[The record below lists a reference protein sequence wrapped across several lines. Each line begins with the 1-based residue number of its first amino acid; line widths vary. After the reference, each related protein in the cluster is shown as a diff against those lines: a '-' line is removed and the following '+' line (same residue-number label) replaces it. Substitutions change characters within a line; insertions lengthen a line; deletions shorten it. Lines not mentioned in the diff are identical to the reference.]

1 MNLRKSSRAAAWC
14 VLSVFSFHGPAQRP
28 ADQQTATQDAVHID
42 ATAPAKAFPHFWEE
56 TFGSGRAILA
66 LREGYREDLR
76 AVKAITGL
84 RYVRFHG
91 ILMDEVG
98 VYDEDRQ
105 GRPIYNFTYVDQIY
119 DGLLQQGVRPFVEI
133 SFMPEKMASRPD
145 RHNFW
150 YHQFVA
156 PPKSYDAWDAL
167 MTAFAQHLIARYG
180 IDEVATWYFEVWNE
194 PNLRFWTGKPVQATY
209 FELYDHTAR
218 ALKQVDSRLRVGGP
232 STARS
237 QWVGDFLA
245 HTTANHV
252 PVDFVSSHIYAMDN
266 PKVDLGVDEK
276 VPEEEMVYRGV
287 KQMRDELNASP
298 APSTPLIVS
307 EFSASRPDSGR
318 RDSLY
323 MGPWLAHVI
332 SECDGLAQTMAFWP
346 FSDVFEEH
354 GVAHGPFAD
363 GGRGLIAP
371 DNVPKPSYRAFELLH
386 KLGDERL
393 AAPQKDVI
401 VTRRKDGT
409 LVIALWN
416 MVPVGASAE
425 AALPKTFQLALA
437 HHSSAGHATV
447 YRLDAHHGDSRGA
460 WERMGSPE
468 YPTSAQVKQLWDVV
482 QVPPESVAV
491 KRGVLTVNVSPQGLA
506 VVEIR

>member
-1 MNLRKSSRAAAWC
+1 MLVAA
-14 VLSVFSFHGPAQRP
+14 VLLVGS
-28 ADQQTATQDAVHID
+28 ATGLSQSATETVVID
-42 ATAPAKAFPHFWEE
+42 AQAKSTPFPHFWEQI
-56 TFGSGRAILA
+56 FGSGRAILS

-76 AVKAITGL
+76 TVKAVTGL

-98 VYDEDRQ
+98 VYDEDRE

-119 DGLLQQGVRPFVEI
+119 DGLLKQGVRPFVEI
-133 SFMPEKMASRPD
+133 SFMPEKLAARPD

-150 YHQFVA
+150 YHPFVA
-156 PPKSYDAWDAL
+156 PPKDYERWDEL
-167 MTAFAQHLIARYG
+167 MRQFARHLIARYG
-180 IDEVATWYFEVWNE
+180 IDEVSTWYFEVWNE
-194 PNLRFWTGKPVQATY
+194 PNLRFWTGKPAQQTY

-218 ALKQVDSRLRVGGP
+218 ALKEVDGRLRVGGP

-237 QWVGDFLA
+237 AWVGDFLA
-245 HTTANHV
+245 HTTANKV

-287 KQMRDELNASP
+287 KHMREQLDASP

-307 EFSASRPDSGR
+307 EFSASRPETGR
-318 RDSLY
+318 RDTLY

-354 GVAHGPFAD
+354 GIAKGPFAD

-371 DNVPKPSYRAFELLH
+371 DNVPKPSYVAFALLH
-386 KLGDERL
+386 RLGDDRL
-393 AAPQKDVI
+393 PATQDDVL
-401 VTRRKDGT
+401 VTRRKDRT
-409 LVIALWN
+409 LVVALWN
-416 MVPVGASAE
+416 MVPVGADPAKAVTRE
-425 AALPKTFQLALA
+425 FHLTLDHGARRRQ
-437 HHSSAGHATV
+437 ATI
-447 YRLDAHHGDSRGA
+447 YRLDAAHGDTRGA
-460 WERMGSPE
+460 WERMGRPE
-468 YPTSAQVKQLWDVV
+468 YPTAAQVGELKG
-482 QVPPESVAV
+482 VA
-491 KRGVLTVNVSPQGLA
+491 KSALAGETAKLRAGEMTISIPPQGLA
-506 VVEIR
+506 VIEIH